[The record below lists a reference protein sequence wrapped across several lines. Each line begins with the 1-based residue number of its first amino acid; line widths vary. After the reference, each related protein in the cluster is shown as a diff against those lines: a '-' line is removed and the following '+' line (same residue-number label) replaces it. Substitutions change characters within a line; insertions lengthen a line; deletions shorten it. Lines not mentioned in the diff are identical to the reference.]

1 MSSTVSS
8 TSSSTTGTSTTSTAK
23 STAASTAAL
32 FQASGLSS
40 GIDTAAIVDALIQ
53 ADSVQLNSLK
63 QKESDYQVQISTLG
77 TLVSQV
83 KGLYQAASD
92 LSTNGVA
99 SIVPTSTF
107 SDFTTT
113 GSAKAE
119 GNYAIQVNQLAK
131 AAKMRSASFTSAQD
145 ASVVPDGALKFSING
160 TTTASIDTTGK
171 TLADVAEAINQNIP
185 GLTASIIST
194 NTGYYLNVARTTTG
208 YTTTADAALTIVSD
222 PGLGLVTQQAAQNA
236 SLTID
241 GLAVSRQSNTISD
254 VVSGITLNL
263 MGNSGV
269 TNNVSLAANASGT
282 EAALTTFVD
291 AYNTL
296 AKTLTSQ
303 LVTDP
308 NQSYGDTLIGY
319 STSSTIENAMQSML
333 SQTVVA
339 SGGVRTLADLGLELQ
354 RDGTLQLNP
363 LTLQNAVKAS
373 PSAVNAVFS
382 TATTGIAATLKT
394 LSNNQTNLL
403 TGTLVLQQNSLT
415 SNVSDLSD
423 QETRAQAY
431 LDAERTRLVAQFTNM
446 ETLISGYKSATSYL
460 DQVANLKIGG

>member
-1 MSSTVSS
+1 V
-8 TSSSTTGTSTTSTAK
+8 AQ
-23 STAASTAAL
+23 STAAATTAL
-32 FQASGLSS
+32 FQASGISS
-40 GIDTAAIVDALIQ
+40 GIDTASIVDALIQ

-83 KGLYQAASD
+83 QGLYQAASD

-119 GNYAIQVNQLAK
+119 GNYAIQVNQLAQ
-131 AAKMRSASFTSAQD
+131 AAKLRSSSFTSAQD
-145 ASVVPDGALKFSING
+145 AAVVPDGTLQFNIDG
-160 TTTASIDTTGK
+160 TNTASIDTTGK
-171 TLADVAEAINQNIP
+171 TLADVAEAINQNIS
-185 GLTASIIST
+185 GLTASVLSSD
-194 NTGYYLNVARTTTG
+194 TGYYLNVARTSTG
-208 YTTTADAALTIVSD
+208 YATTAGAALTIVSD
-222 PGLGLVTQQAAQNA
+222 PGLGLVSQQDAKNA

-241 GLAVSRQSNTISD
+241 GLSVSRQSNTISD
-254 VVSGITLNL
+254 VVPGITLNL
-263 MGNSGV
+263 TGKSGV
-269 TNNVSLAANASGT
+269 SNNVNFAASSSGT
-282 EAALTTFVD
+282 EKALSTFVD

-296 AKTLTSQ
+296 AQTLTGQ

-319 STSSTIENAMQSML
+319 STSATIELTMQSML
-333 SQTVVA
+333 SQMVVA

-363 LTLQNAVKAS
+363 LTLQNAVKSS
-373 PSAVNAVFS
+373 PSAVNAIFS

-423 QETRAQAY
+423 QELSAQAY
-431 LDAERTRLVAQFTNM
+431 LDAERTLLTEQFTNM
-446 ETLISGYKSATSYL
+446 ETLVSGYKTATSYL
-460 DQVANLKIGG
+460 TQISSSSSK